1 MSSASTSIYKD
12 IQTRTGGD
20 IYIGVV
26 GPVRTGKSTFIKR
39 FMDSLVIPNIEDSS
53 KKERATDIPSWA
65 HGSRPKKGESGN
77 EYAIRKM
84 NEHYGKGKWTRKG
97 KQGKE
102 YSELR
107 KWGDRGR

>member
-1 MSSASTSIYKD
+1 MAQSKLDRRLCRIR
-12 IQTRTGGD
+12 I
-20 IYIGVV
+20 
-26 GPVRTGKSTFIKR
+26 F
-39 FMDSLVIPNIEDSS
+39 S

>member
-1 MSSASTSIYKD
+1 
-12 IQTRTGGD
+12 
-20 IYIGVV
+20 
-26 GPVRTGKSTFIKR
+26 
-39 FMDSLVIPNIEDSS
+39 MDLDQ
-53 KKERATDIPSWA
+53 
-65 HGSRPKKGESGN
+65 KKGESGN

>member
-1 MSSASTSIYKD
+1 
-12 IQTRTGGD
+12 
-20 IYIGVV
+20 
-26 GPVRTGKSTFIKR
+26 
-39 FMDSLVIPNIEDSS
+39 MDLDQ
-53 KKERATDIPSWA
+53 
-65 HGSRPKKGESGN
+65 KKGKSGN

-84 NEHYGKGKWTRKG
+84 NDIMEKENGTRKG

>member
-1 MSSASTSIYKD
+1 MD
-12 IQTRTGGD
+12 ISK
-20 IYIGVV
+20 IKNLKINISKIK
-26 GPVRTGKSTFIKR
+26 KSNKQFKLRKEERIKK
-39 FMDSLVIPNIEDSS
+39 S

-65 HGSRPKKGESGN
+65 HGSRPKKWESGN

-84 NEHYGKGKWTRKG
+84 NEHYGKGKWARKG

-107 KWGDRGR
+107 KLGDRGR

>member
-1 MSSASTSIYKD
+1 MD
-12 IQTRTGGD
+12 ISK
-20 IYIGVV
+20 IKNLKINISKIK
-26 GPVRTGKSTFIKR
+26 KSNKQFKLRKEERIKK
-39 FMDSLVIPNIEDSS
+39 S

-84 NEHYGKGKWTRKG
+84 NEHYGKGKWARKG

>member
-1 MSSASTSIYKD
+1 MKCRKD
-12 IQTRTGGD
+12 RETQRRVSKTPGFLCFSCAEER
-20 IYIGVV
+20 
-26 GPVRTGKSTFIKR
+26 IKK
-39 FMDSLVIPNIEDSS
+39 S

>member
-1 MSSASTSIYKD
+1 LKFYRLIVPRESILYSCKYHFSYKLKT
-12 IQTRTGGD
+12 ICQ
-20 IYIGVV
+20 
-26 GPVRTGKSTFIKR
+26 S
-39 FMDSLVIPNIEDSS
+39 NIFYKKS

-84 NEHYGKGKWTRKG
+84 NEHYGKGKWARKG